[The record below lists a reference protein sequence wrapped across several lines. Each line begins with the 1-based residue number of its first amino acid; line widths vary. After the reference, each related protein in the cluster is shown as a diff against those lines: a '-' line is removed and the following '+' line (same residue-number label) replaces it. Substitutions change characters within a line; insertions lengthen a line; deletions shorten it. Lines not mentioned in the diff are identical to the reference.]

1 MLPTI
6 SDHNNINIFKLS
18 LLMFTTFIFFF
29 MLFNH
34 MLSDHNNI
42 NIVKVN
48 PSDIHMLNLSMDPII
63 VCIRNCGV
71 PTHSSMPPLYAQEIS
86 YPYTEAS
93 LFIYTVYMQEIL
105 IVYPYTLFYLLLT
118 GKK

>member
-1 MLPTI
+1 MLLTI
-6 SDHNNINIFKLS
+6 PDHNNINIFKLS

-29 MLFNH
+29 MLST
-34 MLSDHNNI
+34 LPDHNNI

-71 PTHSSMPPLYAQEIS
+71 P
-86 YPYTEAS
+86 
-93 LFIYTVYMQEIL
+93 
-105 IVYPYTLFYLLLT
+105 
-118 GKK
+118 

>member
-1 MLPTI
+1 
-6 SDHNNINIFKLS
+6 
-18 LLMFTTFIFFF
+18 
-29 MLFNH
+29 
-34 MLSDHNNI
+34 MLSTLPDHNNI

-86 YPYTEAS
+86 HPYTEAS
-93 LFIYTVYMQEIL
+93 LCYIYSIHAINTNSVPLHSILPAINRQEI
-105 IVYPYTLFYLLLT
+105 VHPYTKVCLC
-118 GKK
+118 